1 MNNVTNQIAFLR
13 TSREFPEELHQLTV
27 EVNKAYVDTAL
38 VVNNRIISTFSV
50 NKPSRD
56 GENWYFTTQRQE
68 GFRQVYP
75 FLVIANGNTINL
87 GFKLSSIS
95 QPTRCW
101 GQFLDSSGNY
111 SGVIWSSTVGVV
123 GNLAFYLAV
132 NASPKTDVITFVSDV
147 TTPTVV
153 SGFIVIEWI
162 SQV

>member
-1 MNNVTNQIAFLR
+1 MNNITNQIGFLR
-13 TSREFPEELHQLTV
+13 NSRTFPEDLHQLTV

-68 GFRQVYP
+68 GFREVYR
-75 FLVIANGNTINL
+75 FTSGGAIIADIPL
-87 GFKLSSIS
+87 GFTLASIS

-101 GQFLDSSGNY
+101 GQYTDGTSFYGIIWASSVAIAGQVTFY
-111 SGVIWSSTVGVV
+111 LTPDVIRFVV
-123 GNLAFYLAV
+123 GAGA
-132 NASPKTDVITFVSDV
+132 
-147 TTPTVV
+147 PTIN
-153 SGFIVIEWI
+153 SGFVVIEWI